1 MKKWF
6 FIMTVAVSLFAS
18 CSSEEKD
25 GEEDVMY
32 PFTTSEVTEYFKS
45 YFYDK
50 SGNVTCNKL
59 EGFSATEW
67 AIGSRD
73 GVRPLEVFK
82 DITGMDVSATQS
94 YNYRFVSSDGQSIIS
109 ITGNI
114 NAGDNAEY
122 ATMKVSIPSCPEI
135 QTIHVGS
142 EEYFNGTDSESV
154 GVIFL

>member
-6 FIMTVAVSLFAS
+6 LIMTVSVSLFAS
-18 CSSEEKD
+18 CSSDNGD
-25 GEEDVMY
+25 GVSV
-32 PFTTSEVTEYFKS
+32 PRTTAEVTESFKS
-45 YFYDK
+45 YFYDE

-67 AIGSRD
+67 AIGARN

-82 DITGMDVSATQS
+82 DITGMDVSATES
-94 YNYRFVSSDGQSIIS
+94 YNYRFVSSDGQSTIS

-142 EEYFNGTDSESV
+142 EEYFNGTNSEGV
-154 GVIFL
+154 GVIFYK